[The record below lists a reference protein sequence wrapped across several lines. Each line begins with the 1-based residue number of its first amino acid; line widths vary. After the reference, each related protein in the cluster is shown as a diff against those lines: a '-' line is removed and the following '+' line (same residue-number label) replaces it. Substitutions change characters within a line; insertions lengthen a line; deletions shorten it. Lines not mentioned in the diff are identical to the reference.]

1 MPSSQIHCVLHTEV
15 LILSL
20 DSGSFL
26 SGRGGGWFRGDSA
39 SANIKWE
46 DSVCM
51 IWRKARV
58 DNGYE
63 FFCRFLFTSD
73 WSVVWSQVLDE
84 GPTTALAARPVC
96 TGSATPWAH
105 PELSPRSGD
114 HSLAFGLSGFLSLS
128 VRGVQNV
135 RSQVMEK
142 GILGE
147 HGLAHSQR
155 IVFFALFGV

>member
-51 IWRKARV
+51 IWRKACV
-58 DNGYE
+58 DNGSA
-63 FFCRFLFTSD
+63 FFCRLFFNSD
-73 WSVVWSQVLDE
+73 WSVVRSQVLDE

-114 HSLAFGLSGFLSLS
+114 YSQAFGLVWALKSF
-128 VRGVQNV
+128 
-135 RSQVMEK
+135 
-142 GILGE
+142 
-147 HGLAHSQR
+147 SQR
-155 IVFFALFGV
+155 SSESCVGYARAIYQRSVLRR